1 MPVIAVAAGKGG
13 IGKTTIAYELAA
25 ALDGVLVDLDFDGGG
40 ATAMWGYDIGAFQHA
55 PLLDAF
61 ERGPTGP
68 PPKPKI
74 KRHQPALVPGH
85 SDLGASTIPDDLVAD
100 CLLAWADVWPQRYVV
115 CDTHPGANSLTDG
128 AMQAADLVVVPVVL
142 ATRELDALQRMLGD
156 FAGYRLLL
164 APNKVPPSPPRRH
177 VERLTALSGGYPVA
191 PPISEHR
198 WLARRVRRA
207 AVVLQPNPG
216 RQLQTAA
223 IEFRDLAASV
233 EKCCD

>member
-1 MPVIAVAAGKGG
+1 
-13 IGKTTIAYELAA
+13 
-25 ALDGVLVDLDFDGGG
+25 
-40 ATAMWGYDIGAFQHA
+40 
-55 PLLDAF
+55 
-61 ERGPTGP
+61 
-68 PPKPKI
+68 
-74 KRHQPALVPGH
+74 
-85 SDLGASTIPDDLVAD
+85 VAD
-100 CLLAWADVWPQRYVV
+100 CLLAWAEVWPQRYVV

-156 FAGYRLLL
+156 FAGYPLLL

-177 VERLTALSGGYPVA
+177 VDRLTALSGGYPVA

-216 RQLQTAA
+216 RQLQAA
-223 IEFRDLAASV
+223 ALEFRDLAASV